1 MLVHEAFMARALQ
14 LAGRGRYSTTPNP
27 RVGCVLVNAQQQ
39 VVAEGW
45 HQQAGQGHAEVE
57 ALNALAGPAT
67 GLTAYVTLEPCNHT
81 GRTGPCSQALIDA
94 GIARV
99 VYGMQ
104 DPNPQVAGQGL
115 TRLRAAGID
124 VIGPVLEAQCRALN
138 PGFIKRMEQG
148 LPWLRV
154 KLAMSLDGRTAMAS
168 GESQWITGPQARA
181 DVQKLRARSCAI
193 VSGIDTVLADDAALT
208 VRDTALALPGQAP
221 RQPLRVILDRRGRLP
236 AGAKLLQQGG
246 PVLLVQDRPQAY
258 AQAGVT
264 VDWLALP
271 ARSADGADL
280 RALLQALAGRGCN
293 ELLVEA
299 GNRLA
304 GSFVAAGLVDEL
316 IVYMAPTL
324 MGSAA
329 RPLLAL
335 PFDAMAQQQRL
346 VIDDI
351 RAVGQDW
358 RITARPAKA
367 RPAKA
372 RPAEARPEEQ

>member
-1 MLVHEAFMARALQ
+1 MARALQ

-27 RVGCVLVNAQQQ
+27 RVGCVLTNDQQA

-45 HQQAGQGHAEVE
+45 HQQAGLGHAEVE
-57 ALNALAGPAT
+57 ALKALGGPAT

-94 GIARV
+94 GIQRV

-115 TRLRAAGID
+115 ARLRAAGVE

-148 LPWLRV
+148 LPWVRV

-168 GESQWITGPQARA
+168 GESQWITGPAARA

-193 VSGIDTVLADDAALT
+193 VSGIDTLLADDAALT
-208 VRDTALALPGQAP
+208 VRDAALALPGRAP

-236 AGAKLLQQGG
+236 AGAKLLREGG

-258 AQAGVT
+258 PQAAVA
-264 VDWLALP
+264 VESLALP
-271 ARSADGADL
+271 ARAEDGADL
-280 RALLQALAGRGCN
+280 RALLQNLAGRGCN

-299 GNRLA
+299 GSRLA

-329 RPLLAL
+329 RPLLQL
-335 PFDAMAQQQRL
+335 PLDTMAQQRRL

-351 RAVGQDW
+351 RALGQDW
-358 RITARPAKA
+358 RIRARPAQA
-367 RPAKA
+367 RPAQA
-372 RPAEARPEEQ
+372 RPAGATNE

>member
-1 MLVHEAFMARALQ
+1 MARALQ